1 MFCLYFCPALKIR
14 ETEAIT
20 TVEELSTQLYYLLH
34 KRQTIS
40 NMVIID
46 VKYILFD
53 HFRNWLQFSLFALEW
68 CFTIRDNTGHNM
80 ILFTVKTWDYVE
92 RYTDLKDQEIS
103 RSSVWYQE
111 MLSDPRIAF
120 ATGNV
125 GTMSNNS
132 DHLLCCWMS
141 INEIIK

>member
-1 MFCLYFCPALKIR
+1 MNSQLFCFYFGPALKIR

-20 TVEELSTQLYYLLH
+20 AVEELGTQLYYLLH

-68 CFTIRDNTGHNM
+68 CYHQRQYRT
-80 ILFTVKTWDYVE
+80 
-92 RYTDLKDQEIS
+92 
-103 RSSVWYQE
+103 
-111 MLSDPRIAF
+111 
-120 ATGNV
+120 
-125 GTMSNNS
+125 
-132 DHLLCCWMS
+132 
-141 INEIIK
+141 